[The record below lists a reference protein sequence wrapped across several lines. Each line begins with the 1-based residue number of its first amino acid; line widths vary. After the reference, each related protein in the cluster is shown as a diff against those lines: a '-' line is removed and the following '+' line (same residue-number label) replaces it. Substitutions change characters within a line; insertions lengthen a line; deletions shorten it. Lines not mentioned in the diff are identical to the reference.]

1 MENFAAGIIPYILI
15 NGERYFLLGL
25 EISNNKWSGFVGKS
39 EQGETITQ
47 TAIRE
52 FNEETVGIFQSY
64 DIYLNVKINETK
76 CLTDKTST
84 DKNVYIYFI
93 EFPEESQEVIKDFI
107 NVKATMVLDHYHEKS
122 IIKWFN
128 LKDIKNSNRILYR
141 LKQMIVTNF

>member
-39 EQGETITQ
+39 EPGETITQ

-64 DIYLNVKINETK
+64 TDYLNVKIDETK
-76 CLTDKTST
+76 CLTDKSST
-84 DKNVYIYFI
+84 NKNVYIYFI
-93 EFPEESQEVIKDFI
+93 ELPEESQELIKDFI
-107 NVKATMVLDHYHEKS
+107 NVKAKMTQDYYHEKG
-122 IIKWFN
+122 ILKWFN
-128 LKDIKNSNRILYR
+128 IGDIKNSNRILYR